1 MAAAAKIRRYMRLIL
16 VVIRTVEEVF
26 IGTEA

>member
-1 MAAAAKIRRYMRLIL
+1 MAAAAKIGRYMRLIL
-16 VVIRTVEEVF
+16 VVIRTVEEVS